1 MRLLGAELTRWR
13 HRKGLWATVLVTLA
27 IAAVVCGTLVTASLP
42 PSAEAKAEA
51 QRQFEE
57 YYAEWETN
65 HDQWYADCMATA
77 GGEGAPTVWDCES
90 QNVAPVAESYGP
102 SVMPWADGM
111 QGAMMGAAVLGG
123 LAALVAGASFLGAE
137 YRHGT
142 ISTWLTFAPNRTAV
156 FASKM
161 AVSVLAGM
169 AVVAAVGL
177 LQAGGLALSFGV
189 LRPTEIGDWGEPL
202 RMMGRA
208 LGLGA
213 MVALMGASL
222 AVLFKNTVAGAAV
235 PITYMLAGAFFGVLN
250 LVPFGPQLRRWLPE
264 SNLYAYLANGYETGH
279 FDEAKREWVPVFIS
293 AAQGTTYLLVLTG
306 ALVLAAFVVFRRRDV
321 TD

>member
-1 MRLLGAELTRWR
+1 MLCSGR
-13 HRKGLWATVLVTLA
+13 
-27 IAAVVCGTLVTASLP
+27 
-42 PSAEAKAEA
+42 
-51 QRQFEE
+51 
-57 YYAEWETN
+57 
-65 HDQWYADCMATA
+65 
-77 GGEGAPTVWDCES
+77 
-90 QNVAPVAESYGP
+90 
-102 SVMPWADGM
+102 
-111 QGAMMGAAVLGG
+111 
-123 LAALVAGASFLGAE
+123 
-137 YRHGT
+137 
-142 ISTWLTFAPNRTAV
+142 
-156 FASKM
+156 
-161 AVSVLAGM
+161 
-169 AVVAAVGL
+169 
-177 LQAGGLALSFGV
+177 LALSFGV
-189 LRPTEIGDWGEPL
+189 LRPTEIGAWGEPL